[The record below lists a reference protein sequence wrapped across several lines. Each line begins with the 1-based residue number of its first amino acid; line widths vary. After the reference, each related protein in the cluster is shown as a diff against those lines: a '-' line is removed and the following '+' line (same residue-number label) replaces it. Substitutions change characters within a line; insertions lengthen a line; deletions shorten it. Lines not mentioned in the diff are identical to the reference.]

1 MPERMTLMSN
11 GSYFNFD
18 KLISSSLIKLTYT
31 LGMMA
36 LTIFGVGIIGY
47 AIYTYANTPPALQ
60 NLQLTIT
67 VYQSAIGI
75 GALVLG
81 NLIWRVLCETWI
93 LLFSMHDQLIAIR
106 DELRA
111 RP

>member
-1 MPERMTLMSN
+1 MSN

-36 LTIFGVGIIGY
+36 ITIFGIGIIGY
-47 AIYTYANTPPALQ
+47 AIYTYANTPTALQ
-60 NLQLTIT
+60 NLQLTVT
-67 VYQSAIGI
+67 VYQIAIGLA
-75 GALVLG
+75 ALVLG

-106 DELRA
+106 EELHT